1 MNTFND
7 HHAETKAGRL
17 ARAARRAAVAGVLV
31 LGAGSA
37 FAQHGDRRDD
47 QGGPPQQNAQDGQR
61 PGRFYLPQQDRDPR
75 RDNGRYNDDRGMQ
88 QQQQDQGGDRGRGG
102 RMTPDERRD
111 LRRQINEAGADL
123 YQRKR

>member
-17 ARAARRAAVAGVLV
+17 ARAARRAALACVLV
-31 LGAGSA
+31 LGAGGA
-37 FAQHGDRRDD
+37 LAQHGDRRDD
-47 QGGPPQQNAQDGQR
+47 QGGPPQQNSQEGQR

-75 RDNGRYNDDRGMQ
+75 RDNGRYNGDDRAM
-88 QQQQDQGGDRGRGG
+88 QQQDQGGDRGRGNG

-111 LRRQINEAGADL
+111 LRRQINEAGNDL
-123 YQRKR
+123 YNRR